1 MTDLSRFLSDCQNRV
16 EKTLEQLLPPAQQL
30 PTKLHEAMR
39 YSTLNGGKRIRPS
52 LAYAAAQACGGE
64 LALADAPAAALE
76 FIHAYSLIHDDLPAM
91 DDDALRR
98 GQPTCHIQFDEATAI
113 LAGDAL
119 QTLAFQTLCEAPGLS
134 NETKLAMLR
143 SLAIASGSQ
152 GMVGGQSID
161 LSSEGQ
167 SLTLPELESL
177 HLFKTGALIEASILM
192 GALSANVHNEDE
204 LQAFRS
210 YARCIGLA
218 FQVKDDILD
227 IEGDTVTL
235 GKQQGADSQH
245 HKATYPALLGL
256 EGAKAKCAQLHE
268 LALQSLRQLPDRQT
282 QRLEELSL
290 YIISRNH

>member
-1 MTDLSRFLSDCQNRV
+1 M
-16 EKTLEQLLPPAQQL
+16 
-30 PTKLHEAMR
+30 
-39 YSTLNGGKRIRPS
+39 
-52 LAYAAAQACGGE
+52 
-64 LALADAPAAALE
+64 
-76 FIHAYSLIHDDLPAM
+76 
-91 DDDALRR
+91 
-98 GQPTCHIQFDEATAI
+98 
-113 LAGDAL
+113 
-119 QTLAFQTLCEAPGLS
+119 
-134 NETKLAMLR
+134 
-143 SLAIASGSQ
+143 
-152 GMVGGQSID
+152 
-161 LSSEGQ
+161 
-167 SLTLPELESL
+167 TLPELESL

-245 HKATYPALLGL
+245 HKPPTQLSWGSK
-256 EGAKAKCAQLHE
+256 AKAKCAQLHE
-268 LALQSLRQLPDRQT
+268 LAIQSLRQLPNRQT

>member
-1 MTDLSRFLSDCQNRV
+1 
-16 EKTLEQLLPPAQQL
+16 
-30 PTKLHEAMR
+30 MR

-152 GMVGGQSID
+152 GMVGAVDRFVLGR
-161 LSSEGQ
+161 
-167 SLTLPELESL
+167 
-177 HLFKTGALIEASILM
+177 SILD
-192 GALSANVHNEDE
+192 VT
-204 LQAFRS
+204 R
-210 YARCIGLA
+210 IGKPSS
-218 FQVKDDILD
+218 F
-227 IEGDTVTL
+227 
-235 GKQQGADSQH
+235 
-245 HKATYPALLGL
+245 
-256 EGAKAKCAQLHE
+256 
-268 LALQSLRQLPDRQT
+268 
-282 QRLEELSL
+282 
-290 YIISRNH
+290 